1 MHSTE
6 TIMTQSTNT
15 IRTGSL
21 VMCPQLHTAHRV
33 AKILNIVERRDETD
47 PNTEPVKIALVKLH
61 YNGYLFT
68 VPMSQ
73 LRKATDAEKR
83 GDKKNH
89 NYWRDHTPGIYKL
102 GRIYFVDRPQMFSN
116 Y

>member
-6 TIMTQSTNT
+6 TIMPQSTNT

-21 VMCPQLHTAHRV
+21 VMCPQNCTARRV
-33 AKILNIVERRDETD
+33 AKVLNIVERRDETD
-47 PNTEPVKIALVKLH
+47 ANSELVKIALVKLH

-68 VPMSQ
+68 VPVSQ
-73 LRKATDAEKR
+73 LRKATDVEKR
-83 GDKKNH
+83 EDKKNE
-89 NYWRDHTPGIYKL
+89 NYWRNHTPGSYKL
-102 GRIYFVDRPQMFSN
+102 GRIYFVDKPQMFSN